1 MSKLGSFSTSPL
13 EWFYSSSVRE
23 VVLNA
28 AAKPSCFN
36 VRVIKKKK
44 KNQIVYWLLKKG
56 QKEKGL
62 LYK

>member
-44 KNQIVYWLLKKG
+44 KKSNSILVVEEGAKR
-56 QKEKGL
+56 ERFVV
-62 LYK
+62 